1 MTVDGRTNPWL
12 VLAGAVVIA
21 VLLVDIGLSLRNTR
35 ALHQDAA
42 AVEHTY
48 HVLLGLERV
57 AGFVQEAETNKR
69 GSILTAEPRFLERYH
84 AAIAEAR
91 AQVDTV
97 DALTRDNAAQ
107 QARIPDLRAR
117 VERKIAEM
125 ERVLALRD
133 TSGLEAARQGVIADA
148 GAVEMQGVR
157 TVIDTMAAAERAL
170 LAARSKRSDESY
182 RRAAGGG
189 LLSGALG
196 LFAVSAFLLILR
208 RHLSERR
215 KAAAA
220 IAEHGERLR
229 TTLASIGDAV
239 IATDLEARVTSLN
252 PIAEQLTGW
261 TTSDAAGRPLAEVFR
276 IVNEMT
282 REPAP
287 NPVLRAIAEGAIVG
301 LANHTLLVARDG
313 REHPIEDS
321 AAPIRGE
328 DGAIFGCVLVFRDVT
343 GRRAADLALA
353 ESEERLRLA
362 VRAADAATWVWDM
375 PTGILRG
382 DERLAFLYNLDTD
395 ELARGMPIERGFDR
409 VDPEDADRVH
419 RDVMDAVLNAR
430 PFEIE
435 FRMKGRDGAL
445 RWLRCVGRVEVDDDG
460 KPMRTSGAVLD
471 MTERKRVEQEL
482 SDSDRR
488 KDEFIATLA
497 HELRNPLAPLRN
509 CLQILSVA
517 RDGEAAA
524 AARAMMERQLSK
536 MVGLID
542 DLLDLSRIS
551 QGKIELRKERVDLG
565 RLVFDTIETTRP
577 SIEQAG
583 HAIHIAVPD
592 VPVFVDGDVTR
603 LSQVFTNLLT
613 NAAKY
618 TERGGRIDVT
628 LSPDAVVTVRDTG
641 IGIPQE
647 MLPKIFD
654 MFTQVD
660 RSIERSEGGLGIGLW
675 LVRRLVELHG
685 GTVEA
690 QSDGPG
696 KGSTFVVRLPRA
708 TGPATTAAAAP
719 SASSPHV
726 GRRIVVVDD
735 NRDSAMSLALMLQ
748 LMGNEVRTAH
758 DGAEGIEAAA
768 AFRPDVMLLDLGMP
782 RLNGY
787 DAARKI
793 REQPWG
799 KDLVLVALTGWG
811 QDSDRARSRE
821 AGFDHHLVKPVEPA
835 TLERLLAETT
845 PGSV

>member
-1 MTVDGRTNPWL
+1 MDRRTNPWL
-12 VLAGAVVIA
+12 VAAGALVIF
-21 VLLVDIGLSLRNTR
+21 VLLVDLGLSVRNTR
-35 ALHQDAA
+35 ALRDDASW
-42 AVEHTY
+42 VDHTY
-48 HVLLGLERV
+48 QVLLGLDRV
-57 AGFVQEAETNKR
+57 VGFVQEAETNKR
-69 GSILTAEPRFLERYH
+69 GSILTGEPRFLARYH
-84 AAIAEAR
+84 AAIANAR
-91 AQVDTV
+91 AQVDTI
-97 DALTRDNAAQ
+97 ALLTRDNAAQ
-107 QARIPDLRAR
+107 QARMPELRSR
-117 VERKIAEM
+117 VESKIAEM

-133 TSGLEAARQGVIADA
+133 TLGLEAARQGIIADA
-148 GAVEMQGVR
+148 GAAEMESVR
-157 TVIDTMAAAERAL
+157 TLVDTMAANERAL
-170 LAARSKRSDESY
+170 LADRSARSDQSY
-182 RRAAGGG
+182 RRAVGSG

-196 LFAVSAFLLILR
+196 LLAVSAFLMVLR
-208 RHLSERR
+208 RHLAERLR
-215 KAAAA
+215 TAAA

-229 TTLASIGDAV
+229 TTLSSIGDAV

-261 TTSDAAGRPLAEVFR
+261 TSSDAAGRPLTDVFR
-276 IVNEMT
+276 IVNELT

-287 NPVLRAIAEGAIVG
+287 NPVQRAIEEGGIVG
-301 LANHTLLVARDG
+301 LANHTVLVARDG

-328 DGAIFGCVLVFRDVT
+328 DGQIFGCVLVFRDVT
-343 GRRAADLALA
+343 DRRASDLALA

-375 PTGILRG
+375 PTGILRA
-382 DERLAFLYNLDTD
+382 DARLAFLYDLDAD
-395 ELARGMPIERGFDR
+395 ELERGMPVERAFAS
-409 VDPEDADRVH
+409 VEPEDADRVR
-419 RDVMDAVLNAR
+419 RDVMDAVLAGK
-430 PFEIE
+430 PFEVE
-435 FRMKGRDGAL
+435 FRMKGRDGAV
-445 RWLRCVGRVEVDDDG
+445 RWLRSVGRVEVDDEG
-460 KPMRTSGAVLD
+460 KPLRTSGAVLD

-488 KDEFIATLA
+488 KDEFLATLA

-524 AARAMMERQLSK
+524 TARAMMERQLSQ

-551 QGKIELRKERVDLG
+551 QGKIELRKERVDLD
-565 RLVFDTIETTRP
+565 RLVFDAIETTRP
-577 SIEQAG
+577 SVEQAG

-592 VPVFVDGDVTR
+592 EPVYVDGDVTR

-618 TERGGRIDVT
+618 TERGGRIDIA
-628 LSPDAVVTVRDTG
+628 LSPDGVVTVRDTG
-641 IGIPQE
+641 IGIPRD
-647 MLPKIFD
+647 MLPRIFD

-660 RSIERSEGGLGIGLW
+660 RSIERAQGGLGIGLW

-685 GTVEA
+685 GTIEA
-690 QSDGPG
+690 RSDGPG
-696 KGSTFVVRLPRA
+696 KGSAFVVRLPIA
-708 TGPATTAAAAP
+708 AGPAPATAPAP
-719 SASSPHV
+719 APGAPRV
-726 GRRIVVVDD
+726 GRRILVVDD
-735 NRDSAMSLALMLQ
+735 NRDSATSLALMLQ

-768 AFRPDVMLLDLGMP
+768 AFRPEVVLLDLGMP

-787 DAARKI
+787 DAARKL

-799 KDLVLVALTGWG
+799 RNLLLVALTGWG
-811 QDSDRARSRE
+811 QESDRARSKD

-835 TLERLLAETT
+835 TLERLLA
-845 PGSV
+845 GF